1 MNKIQDYRRRSPYS
15 PGPSNGPDSE
25 GFLGTVNLRS
35 IDEICL
41 TAAWW
46 TQPATEEAI
55 IFRVSSAQNLQ
66 SCHSHHTPSAPCP
79 PHSSQPGPQAIHG
92 PLHSVAAFTARRENF
107 SNAWPIPPPAVA
119 YWSLH
124 LLSRQ
129 GLHTS
134 AVVACKKLLWN
145 FSQQTGV
152 CLISSLANSNNNT
165 S

>member
-79 PHSSQPGPQAIHG
+79 PHSSQPRTSGDSWPSALRSCIHRQAGEFQQRMAYTPTSSGI
-92 PLHSVAAFTARRENF
+92 L
-107 SNAWPIPPPAVA
+107 IPPSALPTGTAHQCCGGMQEATV
-119 YWSLH
+119 
-124 LLSRQ
+124 
-129 GLHTS
+129 GL
-134 AVVACKKLLWN
+134 
-145 FSQQTGV
+145 
-152 CLISSLANSNNNT
+152 
-165 S
+165 